1 MSDLDER
8 VLAFVEANPGATSR
22 AVATHIFGSAKVRSS
37 ERTRICAV
45 LRRLVDSGRLTST
58 EQAGT
63 AKSLPCNLYTLAPDA
78 RRTAISSLREAI
90 GPLVGL
96 PQNREAMVD
105 KVRDWLVDQVAGSVP
120 ATTSDVEVWLGDDGS
135 VVATVRIQIVEDP

>member
-37 ERTRICAV
+37 ERTRVCAV
-45 LRRLVDSGRLTST
+45 LRRLVDSGRLSST

-63 AKSLPCNLYTLAPDA
+63 AKSLPCNIYSRTQED
-78 RRTAISSLREAI
+78 RRAAISSLREAI
-90 GPLVGL
+90 GPLVDQR
-96 PQNREAMVD
+96 PRNREAMVD

-120 ATTSDVEVWLGDDGS
+120 ASAIEVWFGGDTM
-135 VVATVRIQIVEDP
+135 VATIRIQIVEES

>member
-8 VLAFVEANPGATSR
+8 VLVFVEANPGATSR

-45 LRRLVDSGRLTST
+45 LRRLVDSGRLTAT
-58 EQAGT
+58 ERPGSPT
-63 AKSLPCNLYTLAPDA
+63 SLPCNLYAVDA
-78 RRTAISSLREAI
+78 RRAAVSSLRAAL
-90 GPLVGL
+90 GPLVER
-96 PQNREAMVD
+96 PSNREAMVD

-120 ATTSDVEVWLGDDGS
+120 ASAVEVWIADDGS
-135 VVATVRIQIVEDP
+135 MVATMRIQIVEEP